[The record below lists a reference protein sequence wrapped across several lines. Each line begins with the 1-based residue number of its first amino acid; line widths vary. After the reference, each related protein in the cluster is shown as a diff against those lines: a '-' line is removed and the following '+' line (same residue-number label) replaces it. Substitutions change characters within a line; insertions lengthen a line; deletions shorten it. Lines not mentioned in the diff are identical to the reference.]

1 MKTVEVR
8 IIINVILVLVT
19 IISGIWLSRL
29 GRPLNTP
36 LFTVHKIIALLTI
49 ILTVIIVYQLQKNI
63 ELSNIEL
70 ILIIA
75 SAIFFLLAFVSGA
88 LLSFDKLAVGI
99 LQMIHKVTPLL
110 LVISTG
116 LAIYL
121 MAKGR

>member
-1 MKTVEVR
+1 MKTLEVR

-70 ILIIA
+70 TLIIV

-88 LLSFDKLAVGI
+88 LLSFDKFAVGI
-99 LQMIHKVTPLL
+99 IRMIHKVTPLL

-116 LAIYL
+116 LTVYL
-121 MAKGR
+121 LAKGR